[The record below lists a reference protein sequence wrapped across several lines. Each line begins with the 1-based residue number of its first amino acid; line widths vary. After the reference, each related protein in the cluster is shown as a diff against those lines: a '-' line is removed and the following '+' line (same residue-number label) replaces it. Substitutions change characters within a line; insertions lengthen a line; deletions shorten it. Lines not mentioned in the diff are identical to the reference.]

1 MPRKQPPA
9 RTAKPYR
16 DSSGATLAD
25 YPQPSVAVDTAVLT
39 LAPRARPA
47 PGAPPHRLSVLLVR
61 RPEGADGPQWALPG
75 TFLHQGERLAD
86 AVTRS
91 LTEKAGITAGHPA
104 QLAVFDEPDRDE
116 RGWVLSVAHLAV
128 IPYAA
133 LADALLAHPDRV
145 RLAPVSRLEP
155 LPYDHKAIVA
165 AAVRELRR
173 RYADRPDPEHLLGTR
188 FTFRELRE
196 VHEAIAGT
204 TLQHEAVAGTLQK
217 DTFRRAMDPHLQ
229 GTGTM
234 STGTIGRPSQRFR
247 RTR

>member
-1 MPRKQPPA
+1 MPRKQP
-9 RTAKPYR
+9 TASSATPYR
-16 DSSGATLAD
+16 DSSGARLAD

-39 LAPRARPA
+39 LAPRTHPARR
-47 PGAPPHRLSVLLVR
+47 APPHRLSVLLVR
-61 RPEGADGPQWALPG
+61 RPEGVDGPQWALPG

-91 LTEKAGITAGHPA
+91 LTEKAGITGRNPA

-133 LADALLAHPDRV
+133 LADALLARPDRV

-165 AAVRELRR
+165 AGVRELRR

-188 FTFRELRE
+188 FTFRELRD

-204 TLQHEAVAGTLQK
+204 TLQHEAIAGTLQK

-234 STGTIGRPSQRFR
+234 STGTVGRPSQRFR
-247 RTR
+247 RAR

>member
-1 MPRKQPPA
+1 MPRNHPPA
-9 RTAKPYR
+9 NSAKPYR
-16 DSSGATLAD
+16 DSTGATLAD

-39 LAPRARPA
+39 LAPRTNPAR
-47 PGAPPHRLSVLLVR
+47 GAPPNRLSVLLVR
-61 RPEGADGPQWALPG
+61 RPEGVDGPQWALPG

-91 LTEKAGITAGHPA
+91 LTEKAGVTGGHPA
-104 QLAVFDEPDRDE
+104 QLAVFDAPDRDE

-133 LADALLAHPDRV
+133 LADALLADPDRV

-173 RYADRPDPEHLLGTR
+173 RYADRPDPEDLLGSR
-188 FTFRELRE
+188 FTFRELRD

-204 TLQHEAVAGTLQK
+204 TLQHEAITGTLQK

-229 GTGTM
+229 GTGTL
-234 STGTIGRPSQRFR
+234 STGSVGRPSQRFR

>member
-1 MPRKQPPA
+1 VPPTQPP
-9 RTAKPYR
+9 TKPSKPYR
-16 DSSGATLAD
+16 DATGASLAD

-39 LAPRARPA
+39 LAPRTNPTR
-47 PGAPPHRLSVLLVR
+47 GAPPHRLSVLLVR
-61 RPEGADGPQWALPG
+61 RPEGVGGPQWALPG

-91 LTEKAGITAGHPA
+91 LAQKAGVTGGHPA
-104 QLAVFDEPDRDE
+104 QLAVFDDPARDE

-133 LADALLAHPDRV
+133 LAGVLLADPERV
-145 RLAPVSRLEP
+145 RLAPVSRLDP

-173 RYADRPDPEHLLGTR
+173 RYADRPDPERLLGSR
-188 FTFRELRE
+188 FTIRELHE

-204 TLQHEAVAGTLQK
+204 TLQK
-217 DTFRRAMDPHLQ
+217 DTFRRAMEPHLS
-229 GTGTM
+229 GTGTL
-234 STGTIGRPSQRFR
+234 SSGTLGRPSQRFR
-247 RTR
+247 RAR

>member
-1 MPRKQPPA
+1 VPPTQPP
-9 RTAKPYR
+9 TKPSKPYR
-16 DSSGATLAD
+16 DATGASLAD

-39 LAPRARPA
+39 LAPRTNPTR
-47 PGAPPHRLSVLLVR
+47 GAPPHRLSVLLVR
-61 RPEGADGPQWALPG
+61 RPEGVGGPQWALPG

-91 LTEKAGITAGHPA
+91 LAQKAGVTGGHPA
-104 QLAVFDEPDRDE
+104 QLAVFDDPARDE

-133 LADALLAHPDRV
+133 LAGVLLADPERV

-173 RYADRPDPEHLLGTR
+173 RYADRPDPERLLGSR
-188 FTFRELRE
+188 FTIRELHE

-204 TLQHEAVAGTLQK
+204 TLQK
-217 DTFRRAMDPHLQ
+217 DTFRRAMEPHLS
-229 GTGTM
+229 GTGTL
-234 STGTIGRPSQRFR
+234 SSGTLGRPSQRFR
-247 RTR
+247 RAR